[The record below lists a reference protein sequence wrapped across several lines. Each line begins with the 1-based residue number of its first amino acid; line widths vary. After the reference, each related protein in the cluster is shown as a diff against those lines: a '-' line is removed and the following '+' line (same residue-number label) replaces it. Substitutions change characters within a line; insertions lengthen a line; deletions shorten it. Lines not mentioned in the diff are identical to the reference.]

1 MGVLSTS
8 LLILGLEWIPKHAL
22 MANTWSARSSNFQN
36 LVFKFLPPLALQS
49 TQIFTV
55 SVCGNPIRPP
65 GLNLDS

>member
-36 LVFKFLPPLALQS
+36 LVFKFLPPLALKAHRSSLSRCVGIPSDLQA
-49 TQIFTV
+49 
-55 SVCGNPIRPP
+55 
-65 GLNLDS
+65 